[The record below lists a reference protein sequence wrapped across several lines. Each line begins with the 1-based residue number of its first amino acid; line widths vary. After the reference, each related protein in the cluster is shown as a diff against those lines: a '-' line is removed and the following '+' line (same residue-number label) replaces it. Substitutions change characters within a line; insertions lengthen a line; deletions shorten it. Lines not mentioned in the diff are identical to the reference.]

1 MSHNSWSKKIPSQHF
16 LPNRQQPKLWK
27 IELGYIH
34 NFFFFHEILLHAK
47 LSLIKNFWVNMSTSF
62 GDRLIV
68 LKKIDWK
75 FKCCYLIG
83 WIQIWINFFEE
94 QLLKKGIDYLSQKL
108 FRDILFRFFVSL
120 MYIVGK
126 IAEKVTKRS
135 CDQFEVT
142 AKLAIGSKKQ
152 LVLIRKYQTGQVK
165 VRSLNVFFSS
175 MLLQI
180 IIYWKVNYWGQAW

>member
-1 MSHNSWSKKIPSQHF
+1 MIENSNAVIWLFEFKFGSI
-16 LPNRQQPKLWK
+16 
-27 IELGYIH
+27 
-34 NFFFFHEILLHAK
+34 
-47 LSLIKNFWVNMSTSF
+47 FWRTITKERHWLN
-62 GDRLIV
+62 
-68 LKKIDWK
+68 
-75 FKCCYLIG
+75 
-83 WIQIWINFFEE
+83 
-94 QLLKKGIDYLSQKL
+94 QKL
-108 FRDILFRFFVSL
+108 FGDILFRFFVSL

-180 IIYWKVNYWGQAW
+180 IIYWKVNYWGQARMVKKTRLQFIPNERGKSFRIDLKSSRISNKYKFEIFSSHILGVQEVPAFRDFCFQRAIMKCGDHEFWGLFLV

>member
-34 NFFFFHEILLHAK
+34 DFFFHEILLHAK

-83 WIQIWINFFEE
+83 WIQIWINFLNNDH
-94 QLLKKGIDYLSQKL
+94 QRVDVLTQKL
-108 FRDILFRFFVSL
+108 LSTNTKGTLCVSQILFCRMDFQL
-120 MYIVGK
+120 IVPFLGF
-126 IAEKVTKRS
+126 IFLYS
-135 CDQFEVT
+135 
-142 AKLAIGSKKQ
+142 
-152 LVLIRKYQTGQVK
+152 
-165 VRSLNVFFSS
+165 
-175 MLLQI
+175 
-180 IIYWKVNYWGQAW
+180 

>member
-1 MSHNSWSKKIPSQHF
+1 MLLSNWLNS
-16 LPNRQQPKLWK
+16 N
-27 IELGYIH
+27 LG
-34 NFFFFHEILLHAK
+34 
-47 LSLIKNFWVNMSTSF
+47 
-62 GDRLIV
+62 
-68 LKKIDWK
+68 
-75 FKCCYLIG
+75 
-83 WIQIWINFFEE
+83 QFFEE
-94 QLLKKGIDYLSQKL
+94 QLLKKGNVLTQKL

-120 MYIVGK
+120 MYLLVGK

-180 IIYWKVNYWGQAW
+180 IIY